1 MRIVPMVRQD
11 RSETL
16 AEIDDGQDGIFE
28 VADQYSE
35 VTVVEVGQSD
45 CNEKPLAE
53 MAARS
58 QRSAQ
63 QL

>member
-16 AEIDDGQDGIFE
+16 AEIDDEQDGIFE

-45 CNEKPLAE
+45 RNEKPLAE

-58 QRSAQ
+58 QQGAQ

>member
-11 RSETL
+11 RPETL
-16 AEIDDGQDGIFE
+16 AKIDNGKGGVFE
-28 VADQYSE
+28 VADQHSE
-35 VTVVEVGQSD
+35 VTEVEVRQSD
-45 CNEKPLAE
+45 CNQKPLSE

-58 QRSAQ
+58 PRAGQ

>member
-16 AEIDDGQDGIFE
+16 AKIDNGKGGVFE
-28 VADQYSE
+28 VADQHSE
-35 VTVVEVGQSD
+35 VTEVEVRQSD
-45 CNEKPLAE
+45 CNQKPLSE

-58 QRSAQ
+58 PRAGQ

>member
-16 AEIDDGQDGIFE
+16 AEIDDGQDEIFE
-28 VADQYSE
+28 VADQHSE

-45 CNEKPLAE
+45 RNEKPLAE
-53 MAARS
+53 MAARLP
-58 QRSAQ
+58 RSAQ

>member
-35 VTVVEVGQSD
+35 VTVVEVG
-45 CNEKPLAE
+45 
-53 MAARS
+53 
-58 QRSAQ
+58 
-63 QL
+63 

>member
-16 AEIDDGQDGIFE
+16 AKIDNGKGGVFE
-28 VADQYSE
+28 VADQHSE
-35 VTVVEVGQSD
+35 VTEVEVRQSD
-45 CNEKPLAE
+45 CNQKPLSE

-58 QRSAQ
+58 PRSAQ

>member
-45 CNEKPLAE
+45 RNEKPLAE